1 MNDEHR
7 KDSPE
12 EPLRDLVD
20 KRREERF
27 RVPPVYERYISLRV
41 KSGDEF
47 VTCVLGD
54 FSRSGILFISPATFE
69 AGSHAECIIS
79 MPILLSKE
87 VAFGIR
93 VKYCL
98 AREGSFFVGAAID
111 TVADQIR
118 FEIFSEIHDF
128 IVQRQDDVY

>member
-1 MNDEHR
+1 MTDEQHR
-7 KDSPE
+7 DTTGE
-12 EPLRDLVD
+12 FIE
-20 KRREERF
+20 KRQEERF
-27 RVPPVYERYISLRV
+27 RVPPVYERYITLQV

-47 VTCVLGD
+47 VRCILGD
-54 FSRSGILFISPATFE
+54 FSRSGVLFISPVAFQDD
-69 AGSHAECIIS
+69 SHAECVIS

-98 AREGSFFVGAAID
+98 AREGAFFVGAAID

-128 IVQRQDDVY
+128 IVQRQDEVY